1 MDLYRAAYFKN
12 PFPKIL
18 YMRVITKGMTDVP
31 FYVDKKFKA
40 SLTGITHLK
49 EYSYNNRHI
58 CSPGYQSLPD
68 GSIIKK
74 PPLKKENHA
83 KIKTR
88 GKPRDLHPV
97 SVDRLLSPDSA
108 RDEAPAQ
115 DITID
120 ERPPFEGYT
129 LKKAVIRNRILN
141 YANVMRSDRRW
152 KKPVLYFWT
161 VTFQKGTPDDV
172 CYQLFN
178 LWLTTLR
185 QKKMLRSYLW
195 VAERQENG
203 TIHFHI
209 LIPHWM
215 GVQRANA
222 FMKESICNMIRR
234 GEITNWSLHAAK
246 RYNGVDIA
254 KDRKT
259 KKVVNFSDHGK
270 QRSLARYLTKY
281 VTKNETKLYR
291 LPWHCSRDWS
301 AMIVG
306 VALTREEVGRFISG
320 KNLDPSKLSG
330 LYADFY
336 RWHGYPPDPLNKYLG
351 SMNYNMLFDFFG
363 CDLND
368 LFSKN

>member
-1 MDLYRAAYFKN
+1 
-12 PFPKIL
+12 
-18 YMRVITKGMTDVP
+18 MRVITRGMSDVP
-31 FYVDKKFKA
+31 FYTAKQFKA

-49 EYSYNNRHI
+49 DYSYNNRHI

-74 PPLKKENHA
+74 PPIKKENHA
-83 KIKTR
+83 KKRKSPGTR
-88 GKPRDLHPV
+88 SSHFSLD
-97 SVDRLLSPDSA
+97 DLLSSDIDS
-108 RDEAPAQ
+108 DQAPS
-115 DITID
+115 TNVID

-129 LKKAVIRNRILN
+129 LKKGVIRNRILN
-141 YANVMRSDRRW
+141 YANVMRTDKRW

-161 VTFQKGTPDDV
+161 VTFPEGTPDDT

-178 LWLTTLR
+178 IWLTTLR

-195 VAERQENG
+195 VAERQPKKTK

-215 GVQRANA
+215 GVQRANGI
-222 FMKESICNMIRR
+222 MKESICNMIRR
-234 GEITNWSLHAAK
+234 GKITNWNLHAAK
-246 RYNGVDIA
+246 RYNGVDID
-254 KDRKT
+254 KNRKT
-259 KKVVNFSDHGK
+259 KKVVNFAEHGK

-301 AMIVG
+301 SMIVG

-320 KNLDPSKLSG
+320 KNLDPSKLEG

-336 RWHGYPPDPLNKYLG
+336 RWHGYPPDPLTKYLG
-351 SMNYNMLFDFFG
+351 SMNYNMLFDFFDRPVNG
-363 CDLND
+363 I
-368 LFSKN
+368 FSSN